1 MPEKQD
7 SAKTAGSCFFVV
19 RIFYRYF
26 SASNRRSKMSG
37 DEYILLSS
45 LAFVNIGVCLML
57 LEKLAQITAFLTYI
71 STLLGLTI
79 YVMSVYNKYV

>member
-1 MPEKQD
+1 
-7 SAKTAGSCFFVV
+7 
-19 RIFYRYF
+19 
-26 SASNRRSKMSG
+26 MSG